1 MLSGIRCED
10 LISETVGTSIWE
22 RHEMESYGRLVTGEL
37 LTDELIEKLSKEA
50 EEGWEVEEL
59 LTWRQIYPEPERDPD
74 ARAQTAPP
82 RRPRRRR

>member
-1 MLSGIRCED
+1 MAEPRN
-10 LISETVGTSIWE
+10 
-22 RHEMESYGRLVTGEL
+22 YGRLVTGEL

-59 LTWRQIYPEPERDPD
+59 LTWKQVYPEPEPAPD
-74 ARAQTAPP
+74 ARARTAPP

>member
-1 MLSGIRCED
+1 MTEPKN
-10 LISETVGTSIWE
+10 
-22 RHEMESYGRLVTGEL
+22 YGRLITGEL

-59 LTWRQIYPEPERDPD
+59 LRWDEEAKAAPAPD
-74 ARAQTAPP
+74 ARARSARP

>member
-1 MLSGIRCED
+1 MAEPKN
-10 LISETVGTSIWE
+10 
-22 RHEMESYGRLVTGEL
+22 YGRLVTGEL

-59 LTWRQIYPEPERDPD
+59 LTWRQIDQNPPPAPD
-74 ARAQTAPP
+74 ARARTARP

>member
-1 MLSGIRCED
+1 MGWRKKKN
-10 LISETVGTSIWE
+10 
-22 RHEMESYGRLVTGEL
+22 YGRLITGEL

-59 LTWRQIYPEPERDPD
+59 LTWKQVDQNPPPALN
-74 ARAQTAPP
+74 ARGRSAQL